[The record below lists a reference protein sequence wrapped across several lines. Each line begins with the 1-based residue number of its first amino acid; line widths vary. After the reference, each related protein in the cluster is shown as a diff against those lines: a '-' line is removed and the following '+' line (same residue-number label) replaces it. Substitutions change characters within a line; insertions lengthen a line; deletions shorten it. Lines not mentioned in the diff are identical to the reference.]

1 MATELRSAWTPDWSV
16 APGDLLVEALEERG
30 MTQAELARR
39 IGRPLKT
46 ISEIANGKAS
56 ITPDTAIQLERALGI
71 SASFWNGL
79 ETRYREAVALERSRR
94 ALESEVGWLSN
105 FPMSELISRG
115 LIPAGRQASD
125 RLAALLSFFGVADPA
140 AWQVNWER
148 SAGSYRL
155 AKAYKSDEYALATWL
170 RWGEKEAER
179 VQTRVFSAAR
189 FESVAREARGLSR
202 LTVLA
207 MATERLRDLA
217 ADAGVVVVVVPELPG
232 ARVSGAA
239 RWLRS
244 DRALIQL
251 SLRYVSDDQFWFSF
265 FHEAG
270 HLLRSKGRVDYVEDL
285 DSGDDNVDEQFADSY
300 ARDLL
305 LPPASYGRF
314 VAAKEFSADAVE
326 AYADAE
332 GLSAGIVVGRLQR
345 DALVPKT
352 QLNHLKRRYVPR

>member
-1 MATELRSAWTPDWSV
+1 MATDPRSAWTPDWSV

-79 ETRYREAVALERSRR
+79 ETRYREAVAYERARRSLE
-94 ALESEVGWLSN
+94 AEVGWLSN
-105 FPMSELISRG
+105 FPMNELVSRG
-115 LIPAGRQASD
+115 LIPAGLQASD
-125 RLAALLSFFGVADPA
+125 RLGSLLSFFGVANPA
-140 AWQVNWER
+140 AWQVNWDR

-155 AKAYKSDEYALATWL
+155 AKAYKSDEYALAAWL

-179 VQTRVFSAAR
+179 VRAGVFDAAR
-189 FESVAREARGLSR
+189 FEAVLREARGLSR

-217 ADAGVVVVVVPELPG
+217 AEAGVVVLVIPELPG

-239 RWLRS
+239 RWLRN

-251 SLRYVSDDQFWFSF
+251 SLRYLSDDQFWFSL

-270 HLLRSKGRVDYVEDL
+270 HLLRGKGKVDYIEDL
-285 DSGDDNVDEQFADSY
+285 DSTDDNGDEETADSY
-300 ARDLL
+300 ARNLL
-305 LPPASYGRF
+305 LPPGSYELF
-314 VAAKEFSADAVE
+314 VAARDFSANAVQ
-326 AYADAE
+326 AYAEIE

-345 DALVPKT
+345 DQFVPSSR
-352 QLNHLKRRYVPR
+352 LNHLKRRYSAP

>member
-1 MATELRSAWTPDWSV
+1 MATDPRSAWTPDWSV
-16 APGDLLVEALEERG
+16 VPGDLLVEALEERG

-79 ETRYREAVALERSRR
+79 ETRYREAIALERSRR
-94 ALESEVGWLSN
+94 ALDSEVSWLSN
-105 FPMSELISRG
+105 FPVNELVNRG
-115 LIPAGRQASD
+115 LIATGLPPSD
-125 RLAALLSFFGVADPA
+125 RLAALLSFFGVANPA
-140 AWQVNWER
+140 AWQVNWQR
-148 SAGSYRL
+148 SSASYRL
-155 AKAYKSDEYALATWL
+155 ARAHKSNEYALAAWL

-179 VQTRVFSAAR
+179 VKTGTFDAAR
-189 FESVAREARGLSR
+189 FETALHEARGLSR
-202 LTVLA
+202 LTILA

-217 ADAGVVVVVVPELPG
+217 ADAGVVVVVIPELPG

-239 RWLRS
+239 RWLPN

-251 SLRYVSDDQFWFSF
+251 SLRYLSDDQFWFSF

-270 HLLRSKGRVDYVEDL
+270 HLLRGKGKVDFVEDL
-285 DSGDDNVDEQFADSY
+285 DTGNDDQDEQLANAFA
-300 ARDLL
+300 RNLL
-305 LPPASYGRF
+305 LPVASYDAF
-314 VAAKEFSADAVE
+314 VAAKDFSANAVE

-345 DALVPKT
+345 DTLVPPS
-352 QLNHLKRRYVPR
+352 QLNHLKRRYAAR